1 MCKHPSF
8 LSLSGSSYATGF
20 TPLKKLHNCP
30 TARWVYVCLGG
41 LSYFNEAHKT
51 FEIASSLHSMHMNH
65 CSVVTLP
72 VEQETERD
80 TKEERK

>member
-1 MCKHPSF
+1 MCV
-8 LSLSGSSYATGF
+8 
-20 TPLKKLHNCP
+20 
-30 TARWVYVCLGG
+30 WGG
-41 LSYFNEAHKT
+41 GVLSYFNEAHKT
-51 FEIASSLHSMHMNH
+51 FEIASSLHSVHMNH

>member
-1 MCKHPSF
+1 MPLTSPWHLPPFLLLTQAIFQVVVLLPSNF
-8 LSLSGSSYATGF
+8 
-20 TPLKKLHNCP
+20 PLKVTFH
-30 TARWVYVCLGG
+30 

-51 FEIASSLHSMHMNH
+51 FEIASSLHSVHMNH

-72 VEQETERD
+72 VEQDTERD